1 MTTRTGQPV
10 GSTAARPTRGRV
22 VVALDGS
29 AAAEAVLPFVV
40 ALARRNG
47 AKITLVQACPPA
59 DAPDA
64 AAGLAMLGGLPTA
77 GEGSPR
83 LRAARAEA
91 EHYMERVTGRL
102 HAEGVP
108 ADYEILEG
116 PPGEAIVDEAE
127 GLAADMVA
135 MTTHGRTG
143 LGKLLLGGVA
153 AYVVGHATCPVLLTR
168 VA

>member
-1 MTTRTGQPV
+1 MATSAGQPI
-10 GSTAARPTRGRV
+10 GSTPARPTRGRV

-59 DAPDA
+59 DEPDA
-64 AAGLAMLGGLPTA
+64 ADGLALIGGLPTA
-77 GEGSPR
+77 SEGSPR
-83 LRAARAEA
+83 LRTARAEA
-91 EHYMERVTGRL
+91 EQYMERVTRRL
-102 HAEGVP
+102 HADGVSV
-108 ADYEILEG
+108 DYEILEG
-116 PPGEAIVDEAE
+116 SPGEAIVDEAE

-143 LGKLLLGGVA
+143 LGKLLLGSVA